1 MIHPMHTKQAIAAGA
16 LAAAIVSSIAPFAL
30 AQGAPIPARIGG
42 DKSWDAYS
50 YSEKAGKVCYI
61 LGHPAKSEPANA
73 NRGRIEAL
81 VTHRPAEKAFFVV
94 NFDVG
99 YPFKPDSS
107 AELEIDA
114 KKFILFTDKDSAW
127 ARDPATDKA
136 VAEALAKGKQAT
148 LKGSSARGTSTTD
161 TYTLEGFAQALA
173 AIDKDCGVK
182 H

>member
-1 MIHPMHTKQAIAAGA
+1 MLVVSSAARP
-16 LAAAIVSSIAPFAL
+16 AAAQTAASPVPNTPTPS
-30 AQGAPIPARIGG
+30 RIGG
-42 DKSWDAYS
+42 EKGWDAYS

-61 LGHPAKSEPANA
+61 LGHPSKSEPEKAK
-73 NRGRIEAL
+73 RGRIDAL

-99 YPFKPDSS
+99 YAFKPDSS
-107 AELEIDA
+107 AELEIDG
-114 KKFILFTDKDSAW
+114 KKFSLFTDKDTAW

-136 VAEALAKGKQAT
+136 VAEALAKGKQAI

-161 TYTLEGFAQALA
+161 TYALDGFAQALA
-173 AIDKDCGVK
+173 AIDKGCGVK